1 MSLLLKKYIGV
12 LLNVLWFQAKG
23 LGQIYQHAWYIFEY
37 IWIVFIWT
45 YLDIFVNCSNLPRW
59 PQAREVI
66 RPWLPWLP
74 AHRLVLL
81 VNSLNKQTNCQQF
94 GQMPGQMRRF
104 RNVCILRTAGR
115 GCGCNYRELAETVDQ
130 GLKTRETVGIK
141 RETGK
146 WPASICQRLVNRLSA
161 GAILIIDSQ
170 NILGRQIL
178 RKSLFYNL
186 AISLLRNHCSMD
198 IVHVPTSLA
207 FDYTWRDYLL
217 AVNHQIDG
225 TRTDLARRSVANYV
239 HKSLQ
244 RDVSTV

>member
-1 MSLLLKKYIGV
+1 MCSDLRQKALVKY
-12 LLNVLWFQAKG
+12 AS
-23 LGQIYQHAWYIFEY
+23 YIFEY

-81 VNSLNKQTNCQQF
+81 VNSMNKQTNCQQF

-104 RNVCILRTAGR
+104 RNVCILRPAGR

-146 WPASICQRLVNRLSA
+146 WPPSICQRLVNRLSA
-161 GAILIIDSQ
+161 GAIMISDSQ
-170 NILGRQIL
+170 KIFGRQIL
-178 RKSLFYNL
+178 RKYLFYNL
-186 AISLLRNHCSMD
+186 ASS
-198 IVHVPTSLA
+198 
-207 FDYTWRDYLL
+207 
-217 AVNHQIDG
+217 
-225 TRTDLARRSVANYV
+225 
-239 HKSLQ
+239 
-244 RDVSTV
+244 

>member
-1 MSLLLKKYIGV
+1 M
-12 LLNVLWFQAKG
+12 
-23 LGQIYQHAWYIFEY
+23 
-37 IWIVFIWT
+37 
-45 YLDIFVNCSNLPRW
+45 
-59 PQAREVI
+59 
-66 RPWLPWLP
+66 
-74 AHRLVLL
+74 
-81 VNSLNKQTNCQQF
+81 
-94 GQMPGQMRRF
+94 
-104 RNVCILRTAGR
+104 
-115 GCGCNYRELAETVDQ
+115 
-130 GLKTRETVGIK
+130 
-141 RETGK
+141 
-146 WPASICQRLVNRLSA
+146 
-161 GAILIIDSQ
+161 IIDSQ

-186 AISLLRNHCSMD
+186 VISHLRNHCSMD